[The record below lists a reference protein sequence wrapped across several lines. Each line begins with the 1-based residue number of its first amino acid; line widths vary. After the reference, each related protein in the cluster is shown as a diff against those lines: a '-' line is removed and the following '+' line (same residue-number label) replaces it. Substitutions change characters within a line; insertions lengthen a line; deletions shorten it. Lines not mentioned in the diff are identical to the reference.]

1 MCNLSKQN
9 GENGTDSHFCG
20 NESIYSAF
28 VVLKIIRFPLKEL
41 SDFNPDHQFLP
52 GIQYALETSPAPVL
66 RLPRLPCLSFQ

>member
-1 MCNLSKQN
+1 MRNLSKQN
-9 GENGTDSHFCG
+9 GENATDSHIHG

-52 GIQYALETSPAPVL
+52 GIQYALKTSPAPVL
-66 RLPRLPCLSFQ
+66 RLPRLLCLSFQ